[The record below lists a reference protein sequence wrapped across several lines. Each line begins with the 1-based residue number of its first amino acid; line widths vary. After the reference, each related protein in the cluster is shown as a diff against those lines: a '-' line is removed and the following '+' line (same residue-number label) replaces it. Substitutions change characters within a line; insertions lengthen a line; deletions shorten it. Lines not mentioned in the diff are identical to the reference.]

1 MTPPMPIGVTTPS
14 HSKSRPIIGESEPM
28 QEVFRLVQ
36 QVAPTKATV
45 LITGETG
52 VGKDVIAN
60 AIHNSSPRKNRP
72 FKAINCGAFYQD
84 LLQSEL
90 FGHEKG
96 AFTGATSQ
104 RRGVFEQAHSG
115 TLFLD
120 EVGEMSPEVQV
131 KFLRVLETQEFT
143 RLGGDR
149 NIKVDVRI
157 IAATNMNLATSVQQ
171 KKFRQDLYYRLN
183 LFRIHVPPLRERR
196 EDIPLFVSAFIS
208 ELSAEHGKPITG
220 ITPEALNYL
229 KNADWPG
236 NVRELRN
243 AVETALIVATTEEL
257 ELKDFPMN
265 PEPEHVVLPVQVSST
280 QLAPTS
286 VSGLET
292 PPTSGLETPPT
303 AGTSLQVVGEDSG
316 AIATETA
323 AIYKTIVGLIFS
335 AIRLLQTTTASGLET
350 PPTDM
355 QFQIP
360 DEDTSWMQTANIGNA
375 SDTVD
380 ILRKALEVLSTIVHV
395 REHRTQEG
403 LLPISAPV
411 EQQGVSGL
419 ETPPTLPVLDEEE
432 VIGRVGMTMAEIER
446 EAIDKTLE
454 EAGGNKTEAAK
465 ILDIGVRTLHRKLE
479 AYRQETDGSDDNL
492 SQR

>member
-1 MTPPMPIGVTTPS
+1 MTLPMPIINDT
-14 HSKSRPIIGESEPM
+14 SRPIIGESEPM

-60 AIHNSSPRKNRP
+60 AIHDSSPRKNRP
-72 FKAINCGAFYQD
+72 FKAINCGAFYPE

-96 AFTGATSQ
+96 AFTGATNL
-104 RRGVFEQAHSG
+104 RRGVFEQANGG

-143 RLGGDR
+143 RLGGDK

-157 IAATNMNLATSVQQ
+157 IAATNINLATSVQQ

-208 ELSAEHGKPITG
+208 ELSTEHGKPITG
-220 ITPEALNYL
+220 ITSEALNYL
-229 KNADWPG
+229 DNADWPG

-243 AVETALIVATTEEL
+243 AVETAIIVATTEEL
-257 ELKDFPMN
+257 ALKDFPIN
-265 PEPEHVVLPVQVSST
+265 PEPEHVALPVQASST
-280 QLAPTS
+280 QLAPTQVVGAAES

-292 PPTSGLETPPT
+292 PATTEPLNVP
-303 AGTSLQVVGEDSG
+303 GTSLQVVGEGSG
-316 AIATETA
+316 EIATENTT
-323 AIYKTIVGLIFS
+323 IYKTIVGLIFS

-360 DEDTSWMQTANIGNA
+360 DEDTSWMQTANIGDT
-375 SDTVD
+375 SDTAD

-395 REHRTQEG
+395 REQRTQEG

-411 EQQGVSGL
+411 EPQEDSQSPQ
-419 ETPPTLPVLDEEE
+419 EYLPVLDEEE

-454 EAGGNKTEAAK
+454 DAGGNKTEAAK

-479 AYRQETDGSDDNL
+479 AYRQADE
-492 SQR
+492 